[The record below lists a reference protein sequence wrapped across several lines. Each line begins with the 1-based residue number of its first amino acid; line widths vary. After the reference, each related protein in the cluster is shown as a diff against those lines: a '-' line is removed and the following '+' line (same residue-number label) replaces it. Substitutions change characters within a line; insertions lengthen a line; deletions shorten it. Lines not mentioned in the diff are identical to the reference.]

1 VFIRVHLRLKYKMS
15 FRQKSMLKSN
25 RKIRNKSVAFD
36 DFATEYDFAATLQS
50 QNDFF
55 TKNLS
60 ASKGTALDIGCGS
73 GILAFELAKYYDRVV
88 AVDLS
93 AKMLDIASQKRS
105 APNIEYIQMD
115 ASQLALDRQFDLIVS
130 AATFH
135 HLPNLPAALPAI
147 KNLLNRQGK
156 IVFLDHVSEV
166 ETPATIGYIV
176 GAARDYIP
184 DCSKYGF
191 RNASRLLKFRLSPG
205 WLNHLASDRYLSERQ
220 FKKIYG
226 RCFPGCYFVK
236 LGCFMGVIWEHL

>member
-1 VFIRVHLRLKYKMS
+1 
-15 FRQKSMLKSN
+15 MLKSN
-25 RKIRNKSVAFD
+25 WKIRNKSVTFD
-36 DFATEYDFAATLQS
+36 AFATEYDFAATLQS
-50 QNDFF
+50 KNDFF

-73 GILAFELAKYYDRVV
+73 GILAFELAKYYEQVV
-88 AVDLS
+88 GVDLS
-93 AKMLDIASQKRS
+93 AKLLAIARQRRS

-115 ASQLALDRQFDLIVS
+115 ASQLALDRKFDLIVS

-135 HLPNLPAALPAI
+135 HIPNLPAALGAI
-147 KNLLNRQGK
+147 KKLLNRQGK
-156 IVFLDHVSEV
+156 IVFLDNVSEV

-176 GAARDYIP
+176 GAARDFIP

-191 RNASRLLKFRLSPG
+191 RNASRLLKFRVSPS
-205 WLNHLASDRYLSERQ
+205 WLNHLASDKYLSEGR

-236 LGCFMGVIWEHL
+236 LGCFMGVIWENL